1 MQFDATTI
9 ILAGGSVLIG
19 LVVLHGIVSVLRRK
33 RLDSAS
39 EGAAPASP
47 AEQGSLPFAEEAEPG
62 ATDNRNSPPTGGKTA
77 IEPTVGR
84 TAAAQAGAAD
94 DARAGEDDAVL
105 GRLPLIPGKR
115 TEPTVPRHARPVNYA
130 TEEVA
135 KSKPSSDASGL
146 EDVLVIFV
154 FAEAGARL
162 DGERLLGVFD
172 ANQLEYDGRKFLR
185 RDPNTG
191 RVRFMVAN
199 GVNPGSFDLSDV
211 KAMSTPGIVL
221 LLRMSDSE
229 DPSDAFEDM
238 LEVALEFASDL
249 GGELKDER
257 MSTMSGQ
264 TIEHNRQRIR
274 DYKRTLVRK

>member
-9 ILAGGSVLIG
+9 ILVGGSVLIG

-39 EGAAPASP
+39 EGAATASP
-47 AEQGSLPFAEEAEPG
+47 AEQGSLPFAEEAEPR
-62 ATDNRNSPPTGGKTA
+62 AADTRNSPPTGGKAA

-84 TAAAQAGAAD
+84 MAAAAD
-94 DARAGEDDAVL
+94 DAHADEDDAVL

-135 KSKPSSDASGL
+135 KAKPSPDDSGL

-199 GVNPGSFDLSDV
+199 GVNPGNFDLSDV